1 MEVLRG
7 EFRVRN
13 FVNDKD
19 DDEWNRRSRVNVL
32 KDVRKDVVMKSKLLF
47 LKI

>member
-1 MEVLRG
+1 M
-7 EFRVRN
+7 RN